1 MRRFRT
7 YIGIY
12 IVFAIQILASDLSY
26 CQEANDVEIERVIA
40 EAESYIGN
48 NSLKLDSIGSELY
61 KLAEESGNI
70 KAKAIAMNYD
80 GISSA
85 MQGDL
90 GPALE
95 GFQEAWKFA
104 ISASDS
110 DIQVNALTN
119 MAGVYRFAGQPSK
132 AMVKLEKALELL
144 EGEEHKQTRANTLL
158 AIGIIQEEL
167 EDFLNASK
175 SYKAAIKVF
184 DEMGNMS
191 SYLSCVEKL
200 GSLLTRVGKFEE
212 AYALYSFSLEGR
224 NSSDQVGMTIPLY
237 REKGV
242 VLYKQGKYASASTN
256 LKQSL
261 ALSDSLNYKLLQD
274 STLVMLI
281 RVSSKMKDFESVNR
295 YTNRLVQYHQEQDS
309 KKVEETLAS
318 LEIEYELNE
327 QKLLN
332 RALAAESEKANLQVE
347 YDRNILIG
355 MFSVIVLLVI
365 IAIIA
370 LALIRRIQKFNSQLE
385 LKVQEKTDEVLL
397 RDQQI
402 KTTAFKLAHELRSGV
417 ATLLGAKNLLD
428 ENGIPEG
435 IDKELYEAIGHSTEK
450 LDVTIKEMI
459 KNLEKIT
466 YRKEEE

>member
-1 MRRFRT
+1 MLFLVSVLNAQMSLSDLVDEGER
-7 YIGIY
+7 YIGENPTKVDSI
-12 IVFAIQILASDLSY
+12 ATLLEQLAS
-26 CQEANDVEIERVIA
+26 ENNDVYYLSIA
-40 EAESYIGN
+40 FSF
-48 NSLKLDSIGSELY
+48 
-61 KLAEESGNI
+61 
-70 KAKAIAMNYD
+70 D

-85 MQGDL
+85 MMGDL
-90 GPALE
+90 GPSLQS
-95 GFQEAWKFA
+95 FQESWKLA
-104 ISASDS
+104 VTINDTNLQ
-110 DIQVNALTN
+110 INALTN
-119 MAGVYRFAGQPSK
+119 MAGVYRFAGQPTK
-132 AMVKLEKALELL
+132 AMVKLGKALELL
-144 EGEEHKQTRANTLL
+144 EGDEHKQTRANTLL

-184 DEMGNMS
+184 DETGNMS

-200 GSLLTRVGKFEE
+200 GSLLTRVGKLDE

-224 NSSDQVGMTIPLY
+224 SVSDQVGMTIPLF

-242 VLYKQGKYASASTN
+242 VLFKQGKYSLASEN
-256 LKQSL
+256 LRQSL

-370 LALIRRIQKFNSQLE
+370 LALIRRIQKFNSELE

-402 KTTAFKLAHELRSGV
+402 KATAFKLAHELRSGV

-466 YRKEEE
+466 YKKEEE

>member
-1 MRRFRT
+1 MKFPRLYQF
-7 YIGIY
+7 IL
-12 IVFAIQILASDLSY
+12 FNAILFCSFSAISQTQISKKELIDL
-26 CQEANDVEIERVIA
+26 
-40 EAESYIGN
+40 GN
-48 NSLKLDSIGSELY
+48 QFVSSSPHKLDSVGILLLSMSQADNDLY
-61 KLAEESGNI
+61 NS
-70 KAKAIAMNYD
+70 AIAYSFD

-85 MQGDL
+85 MMGDL
-90 GPALE
+90 GPSLQS
-95 GFQEAWKFA
+95 FQESWKLA
-104 ISASDS
+104 VSINDTNLQ
-110 DIQVNALTN
+110 INALTN
-119 MAGVYRFAGQPSK
+119 MAGVYRFAGQPAK
-132 AMVKLEKALELL
+132 AMVKLGKALELL
-144 EGEEHKQTRANTLL
+144 EGDEHKQTRANTLL

-200 GSLLTRVGKFEE
+200 GSLLSRVGKLDE
-212 AYALYSFSLEGR
+212 AYALYFFSLEGR
-224 NSSDQVGMTIPLY
+224 SVSDQVGMTIPLF

-242 VLYKQGKYASASTN
+242 VLFKQGKYSLASVN
-256 LKQSL
+256 LRQSL

-281 RVSSKMKDFESVNR
+281 RVSSKMEDFESVNR
-295 YTNRLVQYHQEQDS
+295 YTNRLVQYHQEQDE

-318 LEIEYELNE
+318 LEMEYELNE

-332 RALAAESEKANLQVE
+332 RALKAESEKVSLQTQN
-347 YDRNILIG
+347 DRNILIG
-355 MFSVIVLLVI
+355 MFSVIVLLVV

-370 LALIRRIQKFNSQLE
+370 FALIRRIQRFNSQLE
-385 LKVQEKTDEVLL
+385 LKVQEKTDEVML

-428 ENGIPEG
+428 ENGIQGG

-466 YRKEEE
+466 YKKEEE

>member
-1 MRRFRT
+1 MKFPRLYQF
-7 YIGIY
+7 IL
-12 IVFAIQILASDLSY
+12 FNAILFCSFSAISQTQISKKELIDL
-26 CQEANDVEIERVIA
+26 
-40 EAESYIGN
+40 GN
-48 NSLKLDSIGSELY
+48 QFVSSSPHKLDSVGILLLSMSQADNDLY
-61 KLAEESGNI
+61 NS
-70 KAKAIAMNYD
+70 AIAYSFD

-85 MQGDL
+85 MMGDL
-90 GPALE
+90 GPSLQS
-95 GFQEAWKFA
+95 FQESWKLA
-104 ISASDS
+104 VSINDTNLQ
-110 DIQVNALTN
+110 INALTN
-119 MAGVYRFAGQPSK
+119 MAGVYRFAGQPAK
-132 AMVKLEKALELL
+132 AMVKLGKALELL
-144 EGEEHKQTRANTLL
+144 EGDEHKQTRANTLL

-200 GSLLTRVGKFEE
+200 GSLLSRVGKLDE

-224 NSSDQVGMTIPLY
+224 SVSDQVGMTIPLF

-242 VLYKQGKYASASTN
+242 VLFKQGKYSLASEN
-256 LKQSL
+256 LRQSL

-281 RVSSKMKDFESVNR
+281 RVSSKMEDFESVNR
-295 YTNRLVQYHQEQDS
+295 YTNRLVQYHQEQDE

-318 LEIEYELNE
+318 LEMEYELNE

-332 RALAAESEKANLQVE
+332 RALKAESEKVSLQTQN
-347 YDRNILIG
+347 DRNILIG
-355 MFSVIVLLVI
+355 MFSVIVLLVV

-370 LALIRRIQKFNSQLE
+370 FALIRRIQRFNSQLE
-385 LKVQEKTDEVLL
+385 LKVQEKTDEVML

-466 YRKEEE
+466 YKKEEE